1 MAHTRAHLPSFE
13 SSKTLNHTDCHAASV
28 PAASP
33 GGDAGSAGGAAGALA
48 ANPPKKHAARGP
60 AASPGG
66 AAGGA
71 GGAAGA
77 FAANPP
83 IFLFYFLPRVTCD
96 ASV

>member
-48 ANPPKKHAARGP
+48 ANPP
-60 AASPGG
+60 
-66 AAGGA
+66 
-71 GGAAGA
+71 
-77 FAANPP
+77 
-83 IFLFYFLPRVTCD
+83 IFFSRVSVVVYDIVYDNHTD
-96 ASV
+96 A